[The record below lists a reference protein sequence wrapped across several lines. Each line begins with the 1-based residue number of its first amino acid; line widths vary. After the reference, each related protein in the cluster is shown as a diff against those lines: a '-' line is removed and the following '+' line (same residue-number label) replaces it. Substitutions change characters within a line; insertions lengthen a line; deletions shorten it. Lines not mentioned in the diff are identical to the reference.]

1 MIKDKNVILAIGMI
15 SLAIAILLG
24 MYIKP
29 TPVFSFLEGLL
40 YGLSLVMNTYTLI
53 LIKRKKWINY

>member
-15 SLAIAILLG
+15 SLVFAILLG
-24 MYIKP
+24 TYIKP
-29 TPVFSFLEGLL
+29 TPVISFLVGLL

-53 LIKRKKWINY
+53 LAKKNKDK